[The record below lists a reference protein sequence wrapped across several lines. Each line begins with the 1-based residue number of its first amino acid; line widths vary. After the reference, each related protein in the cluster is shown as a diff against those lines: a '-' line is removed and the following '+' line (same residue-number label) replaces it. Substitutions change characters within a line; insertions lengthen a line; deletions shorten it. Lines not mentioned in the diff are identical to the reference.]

1 MMTPAEND
9 EEGDSVSSAADAAEQ
24 FDMDEHRDLM
34 TRLDNRVPHEVPVE
48 VASTIRSS
56 IAAELKG
63 AMSEPVL
70 RRELTVGDSS
80 FNRRRLLSLVTG
92 GPVLIAVFLAINV
105 FVAWQN
111 DHRVAAVVGEKR
123 TDAGSENVSYSATQL
138 AFEKPGVSTLFE
150 FNVSLIQRELN
161 HERIKFHG
169 TGFFVRERKT
179 ISPAEEKRSKRVP
192 ESSGAAVRPRSGI
205 QRFSELAGWLRA

>member
-1 MMTPAEND
+1 MTHAESD
-9 EEGDSVSSAADAAEQ
+9 DDDDDRVSSVSNADEN
-24 FDMDEHRDLM
+24 RDLM
-34 TRLDNRVPHEVPVE
+34 MHLDERVPHEVPAE
-48 VASTIRSS
+48 LASMIRSS
-56 IAAELKG
+56 IAAELKD
-63 AMSEPVL
+63 AMSEPVS
-70 RRELTVGDSS
+70 RRELPVGDSS
-80 FNRRRLLSLVTG
+80 FNRRRLLSLVTRS
-92 GPVLIAVFLAINV
+92 PVLIAVFMTLNV

-161 HERIKFHG
+161 HDRIKFHG

-179 ISPAEEKRSKRVP
+179 IGTAEEKRSKGVP

-205 QRFSELAGWLRA
+205 QRLSQLAGWLRA